1 MGYGAYG
8 VWCIYLHWM
17 ARIDGKLVGKYT
29 SPIEH
34 LGSGKQKGSWLFKL
48 YIYTQEVQRPK
59 FAHCSRESFIWI
71 ILKTILCL
79 VLDFQGI

>member
-1 MGYGAYG
+1 MGVVYIPTNGPYIEAKWG
-8 VWCIYLHWM
+8 MEHNGGMVHLPTWM

-59 FAHCSRESFIWI
+59 FAHW
-71 ILKTILCL
+71 
-79 VLDFQGI
+79 